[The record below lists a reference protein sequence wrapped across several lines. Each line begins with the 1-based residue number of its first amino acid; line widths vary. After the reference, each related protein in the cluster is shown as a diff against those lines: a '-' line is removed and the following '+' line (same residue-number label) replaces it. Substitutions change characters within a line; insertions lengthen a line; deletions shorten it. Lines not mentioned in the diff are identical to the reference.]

1 MNHRAVFAVNHE
13 HGLLHLDAFYFI
25 GKHGKRVEA
34 KLFEI
39 VESLRV
45 NNTWIA
51 VGRQIE
57 TPPID
62 PQRLFELGEEDQS
75 ADRWL
80 GGSHQKTVVA
90 TSVQT
95 NDCRRGK
102 TTEPFGFQ
110 PLPAKGS
117 FQITPCLPFEL
128 NHNWSLTSR

>member
-13 HGLLHLDAFYFI
+13 HGLLDLDAFYFI
-25 GKHGKRVEA
+25 SEHWKRVET

-51 VGRQIE
+51 VSRKIE
-57 TPPID
+57 TPPINH
-62 PQRLFELGEEDQS
+62 QRLFELREEDQS

-80 GGSHQKTVVA
+80 GGGHQKTVVA
-90 TSVQT
+90 ASIQT

-102 TTEPFGFQ
+102 TAETISFQ
-110 PLPAKGS
+110 PLPAKS
-117 FQITPCLPFEL
+117 NFQITPCLPFEL
-128 NHNWSLTSR
+128 NHRRSL